1 MTVVIFLSA
10 LLGSIILGIPVA
22 FALLICGV
30 ALMLHLDLFD
40 PQIIAQ
46 QIMSGADSF
55 SLMAQFWLVP
65 LRLRPVTIFLRRVP
79 CA

>member
-55 SLMAQFWLVP
+55 SLMAIPFFILAGE
-65 LRLRPVTIFLRRVP
+65 IMNE
-79 CA
+79 ADH

>member
-30 ALMLHLDLFD
+30 ELMLHMDLFD
-40 PQIIAQ
+40 PKIIAQ
-46 QIMSGADSF
+46 QIMRAADSF
-55 SLMAQFWLVP
+55 S
-65 LRLRPVTIFLRRVP
+65 
-79 CA
+79 